1 MDQPIISESSLGESV
16 IARLQALQEHA
27 ARYAAA
33 AAKSTT
39 LWGGATIYAVEV
51 PHKHP
56 WWRFWARPVRTFMTE
71 GSRLGSSMYLITQVG
86 IYCSIDYDAGHGTF
100 YYAVPVKNLPVPTLE
115 WIEKQ
120 PLPQ

>member
-1 MDQPIISESSLGESV
+1 MEQPIISESSLGEPA
-16 IARLQALQEHA
+16 IARRQALEEHA

-33 AAKSTT
+33 ATKSTT

-56 WWRFWARPVRTFMTE
+56 WWRFWARPVCTVLTE
-71 GSRLGSSMYLITQVG
+71 GSRLGSSMYLITQAG
-86 IYCSIDYDAGHGTF
+86 IYCRIDYDAGHGSF
-100 YYAVPVKNLPVPTLE
+100 YYAVPVKKLPVSILE